1 MLFFAASSAVV
12 AASTAASASASASA
26 STAPKKRAK
35 LDISSAQS
43 SVAKPGLR
51 LDLTSTGR
59 GCQFDDR
66 HFQSGDNFGKCDGP
80 NGT

>member
-12 AASTAASASASASA
+12 AASTTASATA

-59 GCQFDDR
+59 GCQFDNR
-66 HFQSGDNFGKCDGP
+66 HFQSGDNFGKCDEP
-80 NGT
+80 NGM

>member
-12 AASTAASASASASA
+12 AASTAASASAS
-26 STAPKKRAK
+26 TAPKKRAK
-35 LDISSAQS
+35 LDIISAQS

>member
-12 AASTAASASASASA
+12 ATSTAASAAASA

-59 GCQFDDR
+59 GCQFDR
-66 HFQSGDNFGKCDGP
+66 HFQSGDNFGKCDRP
-80 NGT
+80 YGT

>member
-12 AASTAASASASASA
+12 AASTAASATA

-35 LDISSAQS
+35 LDISSVQS

-66 HFQSGDNFGKCDGP
+66 HFQSGDNFG
-80 NGT
+80 N

>member
-12 AASTAASASASASA
+12 ATSTAASAAASA

>member
-12 AASTAASASASASA
+12 AASTAASATA

-59 GCQFDDR
+59 GCQFEE
-66 HFQSGDNFGKCDGP
+66 FQSGVNFGNQCDEL
-80 NGT
+80 NGI

>member
-1 MLFFAASSAVV
+1 M
-12 AASTAASASASASA
+12 AASTAA

-59 GCQFDDR
+59 GCQFEDR
-66 HFQSGDNFGKCDGP
+66 NFQSGVNFGNQCDEL
-80 NGT
+80 NGI